1 MTPVFYL
8 DTNVILDDAKNRRIA
23 SIKWVQKIKE
33 NNWGCFTSVLGF
45 MEMIDYEQE
54 DAFVA
59 EKRKERIEYS
69 TICRSRNQMDLT
81 KEQLEEVGD
90 DFRLVRGRYPF
101 IQSVSLTEDG
111 WNLALHIAEKSNIFA
126 PDAIHLAAAWQC
138 KSNILL
144 TADDH
149 FKKYGNIVLEDNGLD
164 KELRIYNPGNA
175 ENALAD
181 MGFEV

>member
-8 DTNVILDDAKNRRIA
+8 DTNIILDDAKNRRLA
-23 SIKWVQKIKE
+23 SIEWVQKIKE
-33 NNWGCFTSVLGF
+33 NNWGCFTSVLGL

-69 TICRSRNQMDLT
+69 TICRCRNQMDLT
-81 KEQLEEVGD
+81 KEQLEEAGD
-90 DFRLVRGRYPF
+90 EFRLVRGRYPF

-111 WNLALHIAEKSNIFA
+111 WNLA
-126 PDAIHLAAAWQC
+126 AAWQC

-149 FKKYGNIVLEDNGLD
+149 FKTHGNVVLKDNGLD
-164 KELRIYNPGNA
+164 EELRIYNPGNA
-175 ENALAD
+175 KNALAD
-181 MGFEV
+181 MGFGV

>member
-1 MTPVFYL
+1 
-8 DTNVILDDAKNRRIA
+8 
-23 SIKWVQKIKE
+23 
-33 NNWGCFTSVLGF
+33 
-45 MEMIDYEQE
+45 MIGYEQE

-59 EKRKERIEYS
+59 EKRKERIDYS

-81 KEQLEEVGD
+81 KEQLEEAGD
-90 DFRLVRGRYPF
+90 EFRLVRGRYPF

-149 FKKYGNIVLEDNGLD
+149 FKKIRQYRSGGQ
-164 KELRIYNPGNA
+164 RPGRRV
-175 ENALAD
+175 ENLQPRQRRECA
-181 MGFEV
+181 GGHGVRGVK